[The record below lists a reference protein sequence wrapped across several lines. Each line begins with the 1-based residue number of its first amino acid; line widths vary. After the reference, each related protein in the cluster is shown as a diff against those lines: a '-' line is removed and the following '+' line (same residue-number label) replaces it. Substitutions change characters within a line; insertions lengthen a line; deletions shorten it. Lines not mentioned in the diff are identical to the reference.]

1 MTFQDAFFNHKM
13 KNICS
18 KHSFTPITGPIYT
31 SNYKLELLG
40 DSQRKIKDSGF
51 THVDME
57 YGRLRQGDKSQR
69 MLSLRA
75 KADSVQSDQSHDQNL
90 KNTSRQGAIMNLGTI
105 LVDYLL
111 EYEK

>member
-1 MTFQDAFFNHKM
+1 
-13 KNICS
+13 
-18 KHSFTPITGPIYT
+18 
-31 SNYKLELLG
+31 
-40 DSQRKIKDSGF
+40 
-51 THVDME
+51 
-57 YGRLRQGDKSQR
+57 